1 MAITKPCHIIFFDCC
16 SGKLSL
22 ETINLILDELQSKGR
37 TQSPSSSLAFYQ
49 VNASYNPKWKKKKVF
64 ITLAN
69 NKHLFGFGNKCDFQ
83 EHGPRTPIETSGS
96 RVPAVT
102 LTGSSTSYS
111 GQYIDTLFFLLSQ
124 ATLNGRTR
132 KSRDALSCGAL
143 QMNGLP

>member
-22 ETINLILDELQSKGR
+22 ETINLILEELQSKGR

-49 VNASYNPKWKKKKVF
+49 VNASNNPKWKKKVF
-64 ITLAN
+64 TTVAN

-83 EHGPRTPIETSGS
+83 EHGPRTPI
-96 RVPAVT
+96 PAVT

-111 GQYIDTLFFLLSQ
+111 EQYIDTLFFLLSQ